1 MLKIISFQEETRF
14 PNIETLLFGTGK
26 EVTILLVRVLPYLT
40 SQKIS
45 NFDSLPFLSLSQI
58 SCFCSLR
65 LLLGIPSSLECGRHI
80 WKLPKQT

>member
-40 SQKIS
+40 SQTIS

-58 SCFCSLR
+58 S
-65 LLLGIPSSLECGRHI
+65 
-80 WKLPKQT
+80 